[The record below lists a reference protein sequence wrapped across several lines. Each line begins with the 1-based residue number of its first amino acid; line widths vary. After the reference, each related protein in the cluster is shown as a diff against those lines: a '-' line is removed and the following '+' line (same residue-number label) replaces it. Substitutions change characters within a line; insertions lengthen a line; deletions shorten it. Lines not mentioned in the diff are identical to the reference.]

1 MSYFWIDI
9 STKSRWSLLMEETK
23 SQYLKVIEKSRRVFN
38 DKNSDYGSSWRI
50 LRVSS
55 FVDQIHIKAQR
66 IRNLQINEDQKIDE
80 GQASEFIGII
90 NYCLMSLIQ
99 IQIGV
104 VDEPDL
110 KEGEAIELYNSKVNE
125 TFELMLKKNHDYG
138 EAWRDMEISSLT
150 DLIIQKIFRMKSIN
164 SNDGKTISSEGVESN
179 FQDILNY
186 SVFALILLKV

>member
-1 MSYFWIDI
+1 
-9 STKSRWSLLMEETK
+9 MEETK
-23 SQYLKVIEKSRRVFN
+23 SQYLKVIESSRKVFK
-38 DKNSDYGSSWRI
+38 DKNLDYGSSWRI

-80 GQASEFIGII
+80 GQVPEFIGII
-90 NYCLMSLIQ
+90 NYCIMSLIQ

-110 KEGEAIELYNSKVNE
+110 SGTEVFDLYDNKVNE

-186 SVFALILLKV
+186 SVFALILLKA

>member
-1 MSYFWIDI
+1 
-9 STKSRWSLLMEETK
+9 MEETK
-23 SQYLKVIEKSRRVFN
+23 SQYLKVIESSRKVFK

-66 IRNLQINEDQKIDE
+66 IRNLQINKDQKIDE
-80 GQASEFIGII
+80 GQVPEFIGII
-90 NYCLMSLIQ
+90 NYCIMSLIQ

-104 VDEPDL
+104 VDEPAL
-110 KEGEAIELYNSKVNE
+110 NGTEVVELYDNKVNE

-186 SVFALILLKV
+186 SVFALILLKA

>member
-1 MSYFWIDI
+1 
-9 STKSRWSLLMEETK
+9 MEETK
-23 SQYLKVIEKSRRVFN
+23 SQYLKVIESSRKVFK
-38 DKNSDYGSSWRI
+38 DKNLDYGSSWRI

-80 GQASEFIGII
+80 GQVPEFIGII
-90 NYCLMSLIQ
+90 NYCIMSLIQ

-110 KEGEAIELYNSKVNE
+110 NGTEVVELYDNKVNE

-164 SNDGKTISSEGVESN
+164 SNDGKTNSSEGIESN

-186 SVFALILLKV
+186 SVFALILLKA

>member
-1 MSYFWIDI
+1 
-9 STKSRWSLLMEETK
+9 MEETK
-23 SQYLKVIEKSRRVFN
+23 SQYLKVIESSRKVFK

-55 FVDQIHIKAQR
+55 YVDQIHIKAQR

-80 GQASEFIGII
+80 GQVPEFIGII
-90 NYCLMSLIQ
+90 NYCIMSLIQ

-110 KEGEAIELYNSKVNE
+110 NGNEVFELYDNKVNE

-150 DLIIQKIFRMKSIN
+150 DLIIQKIFRMKIEI
-164 SNDGKTISSEGVESN
+164 G
-179 FQDILNY
+179 FY
-186 SVFALILLKV
+186 

>member
-1 MSYFWIDI
+1 
-9 STKSRWSLLMEETK
+9 MEETK

-38 DKNSDYGSSWRI
+38 DKNLDYGSSWRI

>member
-1 MSYFWIDI
+1 
-9 STKSRWSLLMEETK
+9 MEETK
-23 SQYLKVIEKSRRVFN
+23 SQYLNVIEKSKKVFN
-38 DKNSDYGSSWRI
+38 DKNVDYGSSWRI

-80 GQASEFIGII
+80 GQVSEFIGII
-90 NYCLMSLIQ
+90 NYCIMSLIQ
-99 IQIGV
+99 IEIGV

-110 KEGEAIELYNSKVNE
+110 KGSEVVKLYDKKVDE

-164 SNDGKTISSEGVESN
+164 DNDGKTISSEGIESN

-186 SVFALILLKV
+186 SVFALILLKI

>member
-1 MSYFWIDI
+1 
-9 STKSRWSLLMEETK
+9 MEETK
-23 SQYLKVIEKSRRVFN
+23 SQYLKVIESSRKVFK
-38 DKNSDYGSSWRI
+38 DKNLDYGSSWRI

-66 IRNLQINEDQKIDE
+66 IRNLQINKDQKIDE
-80 GQASEFIGII
+80 GQVPEFIGII
-90 NYCLMSLIQ
+90 NYCIMSLIQ

-110 KEGEAIELYNSKVNE
+110 NGTEVFELYDNKVNE

-150 DLIIQKIFRMKSIN
+150 DLIIQKIFRMKSITIKRNN
-164 SNDGKTISSEGVESN
+164 STAFLSSM
-179 FQDILNY
+179 L
-186 SVFALILLKV
+186 

>member
-1 MSYFWIDI
+1 
-9 STKSRWSLLMEETK
+9 MEETK
-23 SQYLKVIEKSRRVFN
+23 SQYLKVIESSRKVFK

-66 IRNLQINEDQKIDE
+66 IRNLQINKDQKIDE
-80 GQASEFIGII
+80 GQVPEFIGII
-90 NYCLMSLIQ
+90 NYCIMSLIQ

-110 KEGEAIELYNSKVNE
+110 KGTEVVELYDNKVNE

-186 SVFALILLKV
+186 SVFALILLKA

>member
-1 MSYFWIDI
+1 
-9 STKSRWSLLMEETK
+9 MEETK
-23 SQYLKVIEKSRRVFN
+23 SQYLKVIESSRKVFK
-38 DKNSDYGSSWRI
+38 DKNLDYGSSWRI

-80 GQASEFIGII
+80 GQVPEFIGII
-90 NYCLMSLIQ
+90 NYCIMSLIQ

-110 KEGEAIELYNSKVNE
+110 NGTEVFELYDNKVNE

-186 SVFALILLKV
+186 SVFALILLKA

>member
-1 MSYFWIDI
+1 
-9 STKSRWSLLMEETK
+9 MEETK
-23 SQYLKVIEKSRRVFN
+23 SQYLKVIESSRKVFK
-38 DKNSDYGSSWRI
+38 DKNLDYGSSWRI

-66 IRNLQINEDQKIDE
+66 IRNLQINKDQKIDE
-80 GQASEFIGII
+80 GQVPEFIGII
-90 NYCLMSLIQ
+90 NYCIMSLIQ

-110 KEGEAIELYNSKVNE
+110 NGNEVFELYDNKVNE

-164 SNDGKTISSEGVESN
+164 SNDGKTISSEGIESN

-186 SVFALILLKV
+186 SVFALILLNA

>member
-1 MSYFWIDI
+1 
-9 STKSRWSLLMEETK
+9 MEETK
-23 SQYLKVIEKSRRVFN
+23 SQYLKVIESSRKVFK

-80 GQASEFIGII
+80 GQVPEFIGII
-90 NYCLMSLIQ
+90 NYCVMSLIQ

-110 KEGEAIELYNSKVNE
+110 SGTEVFDLYDNKVNE

-164 SNDGKTISSEGVESN
+164 SNNGKTISSEGIESN

-186 SVFALILLKV
+186 SVFALILLKA

>member
-1 MSYFWIDI
+1 
-9 STKSRWSLLMEETK
+9 MEETK
-23 SQYLKVIEKSRRVFN
+23 SQYLKIIKKSKKVFD
-38 DKNSDYGSSWRI
+38 DKNSDYGSSWRV

-80 GQASEFIGII
+80 GQSTEFIGII
-90 NYCLMSLIQ
+90 NYCIMSLIQ
-99 IQIGV
+99 IHLGV

-110 KEGEAIELYNSKVNE
+110 KGSEAIELYDNKVNE

-164 SNDGKTISSEGVESN
+164 NNDGETISSEGVESN

-186 SVFALILLKV
+186 SVFALILLKTY

>member
-1 MSYFWIDI
+1 
-9 STKSRWSLLMEETK
+9 MEETK
-23 SQYLKVIEKSRRVFN
+23 SQYLKVIESSRKVFK

-66 IRNLQINEDQKIDE
+66 IRNLQINKDQKIDE
-80 GQASEFIGII
+80 GQVPEFIGII
-90 NYCLMSLIQ
+90 NYCIMSLIQ

-110 KEGEAIELYNSKVNE
+110 SGTEVFDLYDNKVNE

-164 SNDGKTISSEGVESN
+164 SNDGKTISSEGIESN

-186 SVFALILLKV
+186 SVFALILLKA

>member
-1 MSYFWIDI
+1 
-9 STKSRWSLLMEETK
+9 MEETK
-23 SQYLKVIEKSRRVFN
+23 SQYLKVIESSRKVFK
-38 DKNSDYGSSWRI
+38 DKNLDYGSSWRI

-66 IRNLQINEDQKIDE
+66 IRNLQINKDQKIDE
-80 GQASEFIGII
+80 GQVPEFIGII
-90 NYCLMSLIQ
+90 NYCIMSLIQ

-110 KEGEAIELYNSKVNE
+110 NGTEVVELYDNKVNE

-164 SNDGKTISSEGVESN
+164 NNDGKTISSEGVESN

-186 SVFALILLKV
+186 SVFALILLKA

>member
-1 MSYFWIDI
+1 
-9 STKSRWSLLMEETK
+9 MEETK
-23 SQYLKVIEKSRRVFN
+23 SQYLKVIESSRKVFK

-66 IRNLQINEDQKIDE
+66 IRNLQINKDQKIDE
-80 GQASEFIGII
+80 GQVPEFIGII
-90 NYCLMSLIQ
+90 NYCIMSLIQ

-110 KEGEAIELYNSKVNE
+110 NGTEVFELYDNKVNE

-186 SVFALILLKV
+186 SVFALILLKA

>member
-1 MSYFWIDI
+1 
-9 STKSRWSLLMEETK
+9 MEETK
-23 SQYLKVIEKSRRVFN
+23 SQYLKVIESSRKVFK

-66 IRNLQINEDQKIDE
+66 IRNLQINQDQKIDE
-80 GQASEFIGII
+80 GQVPEFIGII
-90 NYCLMSLIQ
+90 NYCIMSLIQ

-110 KEGEAIELYNSKVNE
+110 NGTEVVELYDNKVNE

-186 SVFALILLKV
+186 SVFALILLKA

>member
-1 MSYFWIDI
+1 
-9 STKSRWSLLMEETK
+9 MEETK
-23 SQYLKVIEKSRRVFN
+23 SQYLKVIKSSRKVFK
-38 DKNSDYGSSWRI
+38 DKNLAYGSSWRI

-66 IRNLQINEDQKIDE
+66 IRNLQINKDQKIDE
-80 GQASEFIGII
+80 GQVPEFIGII
-90 NYCLMSLIQ
+90 NYCIMSLIQ

-110 KEGEAIELYNSKVNE
+110 NGTEVVELYDNKVNE

-186 SVFALILLKV
+186 SVFALILLKA

>member
-1 MSYFWIDI
+1 
-9 STKSRWSLLMEETK
+9 MEETK
-23 SQYLKVIEKSRRVFN
+23 SQYLKVIESSRKVFK

-66 IRNLQINEDQKIDE
+66 IRNLQINKDQKIDE
-80 GQASEFIGII
+80 GQVPEFIGII
-90 NYCLMSLIQ
+90 NYCIMSLIQ

-110 KEGEAIELYNSKVNE
+110 NGTEVFDLYDNKVNE

-186 SVFALILLKV
+186 SVFALILLKA

>member
-1 MSYFWIDI
+1 
-9 STKSRWSLLMEETK
+9 MEETK
-23 SQYLKVIEKSRRVFN
+23 SQYLKVIESSRKVFK
-38 DKNSDYGSSWRI
+38 DKNLDYGSSWRI

-80 GQASEFIGII
+80 GQVPEFIGII
-90 NYCLMSLIQ
+90 NYCIMSLIQ

-110 KEGEAIELYNSKVNE
+110 IGTEVFELYDNKVNE

-164 SNDGKTISSEGVESN
+164 SNDGKTISSEGIESN

-186 SVFALILLKV
+186 SVFALILLKA